1 MFGSNFGTRAA
12 EVSNS
17 DPPAN
22 YFCYRYVHSGAHPAL
37 CPAARVAG
45 AVPDRLES
53 RATKAQRCAC
63 LCYKSRDKEQAECN
77 LQGLYKFKLLGPPR

>member
-1 MFGSNFGTRAA
+1 MFGTRAA
-12 EVSNS
+12 
-17 DPPAN
+17 D
-22 YFCYRYVHSGAHPAL
+22 YFSYRYVHSGAHPSRSPAGQDAGEKIAL